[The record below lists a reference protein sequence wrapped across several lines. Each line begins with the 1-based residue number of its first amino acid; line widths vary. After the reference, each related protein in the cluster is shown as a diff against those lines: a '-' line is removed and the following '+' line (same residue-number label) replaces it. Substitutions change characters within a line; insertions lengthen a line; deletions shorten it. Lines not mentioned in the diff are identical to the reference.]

1 MKKDSLSLFFLIL
14 IFALTINFKTN
25 TVAEGWADTKEFG
38 PFLCYSQFSLDSI
51 QNELHELHEL
61 QNRICSQLHLPA
73 PKQQIELYF
82 FKDAAS
88 WTAWHKQHLPD
99 TPLRRALFIK
109 PDVIIQSD
117 KTRAQV
123 FTYYSPQLAQ
133 DLRHEGT
140 HAILHTIV
148 GKPIPIWL
156 DEGLAEYYEQDEKI
170 PAVAKARVQHQTIR
184 PLKKLEKIQTMGSMT
199 ADAYADAWA
208 WTVYLLE
215 GPQNLRHILPEYIR
229 DFQKKLFY
237 SSISSRVG
245 KVHKN
250 PDAALAQFIN
260 AMALPEESDMTDS
273 FPPISSQ
280 SVPDVHSMP
289 RPSAV
294 PSQPSAPPSAQPA
307 KRPRTL
313 PIFMPR

>member
-170 PAVAKARVQHQTIR
+170 
-184 PLKKLEKIQTMGSMT
+184 QTMGSMT

-245 KVHKN
+245 KVHQN

-289 RPSAV
+289 RPSAA

>member
-1 MKKDSLSLFFLIL
+1 MENANMKKDSLSLFFLIL

-170 PAVAKARVQHQTIR
+170 PAVAKAPSFKETRKDSDHGQHDCRRVRGRLGLDRLSFGRAAESEAHSPGIYSGFSEKTLLFLHLFQSRQSPSESRRGPGPVHQRHGTPGRIR
-184 PLKKLEKIQTMGSMT
+184 HDRFLSSNIFPVGS
-199 ADAYADAWA
+199 
-208 WTVYLLE
+208 
-215 GPQNLRHILPEYIR
+215 
-229 DFQKKLFY
+229 
-237 SSISSRVG
+237 
-245 KVHKN
+245 
-250 PDAALAQFIN
+250 
-260 AMALPEESDMTDS
+260 
-273 FPPISSQ
+273 
-280 SVPDVHSMP
+280 
-289 RPSAV
+289 
-294 PSQPSAPPSAQPA
+294 
-307 KRPRTL
+307 
-313 PIFMPR
+313 